1 MVYPARRNI
10 KDQPDETSS
19 SADIF
24 INELTPTAS
33 WLRNRK
39 KPSQK

>member
-1 MVYPARRNI
+1 MVQPARRDI
-10 KDQPDETSS
+10 KERPDETSS

-24 INELTPTAS
+24 INELNPTAS